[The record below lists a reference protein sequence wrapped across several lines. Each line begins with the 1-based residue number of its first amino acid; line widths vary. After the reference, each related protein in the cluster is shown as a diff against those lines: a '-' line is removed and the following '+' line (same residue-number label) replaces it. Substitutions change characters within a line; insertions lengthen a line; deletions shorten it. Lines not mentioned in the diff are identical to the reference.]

1 MDDIKEKYDK
11 IKSQVGILKE
21 IKKDDKIYYINGT
34 MYLQSY
40 SPLQSLYRSI
50 SRENR
55 HLTFRYLEIF
65 ISDFIDMYNDVKKT
79 IKYIQTPLLDRII
92 KDIPKIKEMI
102 NKMLKTLLLTYPT
115 NEKMINILINNISS
129 C

>member
-1 MDDIKEKYDK
+1 
-11 IKSQVGILKE
+11 
-21 IKKDDKIYYINGT
+21 
-34 MYLQSY
+34 MYLLSY
-40 SPLQSLYRSI
+40 SLLQSVYRSI

-65 ISDFIDMYNDVKKT
+65 ISDVIEMCNNVKRT
-79 IKYIQTPLLDRII
+79 IKYIQTPLTTII
-92 KDIPKIKEMI
+92 VKNIPKIKKDI
-102 NKMLKTLLLTYPT
+102 ATILNVLLLTYPT